1 MDPIEQHFRQYF
13 IEFRD
18 KAPKEYLPFGG
29 YFTGLPNPMAS
40 SMESCVHFASL
51 IGENDTLLNAGAG
64 ASSWMFR
71 KLVKNVTCTDPDKG
85 YLDAVKQV
93 VGGDNYIH
101 GIDSCPE
108 VDFVYW
114 DYGNSERVPFLEK
127 GYSLARKA
135 MYVDDCHDVQ
145 VADFVYQLAKK
156 TGSKVSDRVGLDGYG
171 RFGLVI
177 SR

>member
-18 KAPKEYLPFGG
+18 RAPKEYLIYGG
-29 YFTGLPNPMAS
+29 YFTGLPNTQAS
-40 SMESCVHFASL
+40 SMESCVYFASL

-71 KLVKNVTCTDPDKG
+71 KLVKNVICTDPDAG
-85 YLDAVKQV
+85 YLAAVKQV
-93 VGGDNYIH
+93 VGGDNYIA
-101 GIDSCPE
+101 GIDSCPQ

-114 DYGNSERVPFLEK
+114 DYGNGERVPFFEK

-135 MYVDDCHDVQ
+135 MYVDDCHDPSL
-145 VADFVYQLAKK
+145 ADFVHKVAEK
-156 TGSKVSDRVGLDGYG
+156 TGSKVSGPVGRDKEG